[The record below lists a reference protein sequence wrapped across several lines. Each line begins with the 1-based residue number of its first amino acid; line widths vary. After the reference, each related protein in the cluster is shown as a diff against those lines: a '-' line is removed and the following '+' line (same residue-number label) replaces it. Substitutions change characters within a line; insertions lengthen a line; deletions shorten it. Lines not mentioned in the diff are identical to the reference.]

1 MIGAIKPTRN
11 SIKRNFIYKGRD
23 ITFGGFCLW
32 RFSTGL
38 SENLVIFGVEF
49 SVVRIHEN
57 FNINPLMLGDE
68 TIMTLI
74 AIIYI
79 NYLY

>member
-11 SIKRNFIYKGRD
+11 SIKRNFIYKGCD
-23 ITFGGFCLW
+23 ITFGGFGLW

-38 SENLVIFGVEF
+38 GKNLVIFGVEF